1 MTTKKL
7 PVAFDPRKPDDQ
19 SSDFLVVVF
28 EGTEPKLLGVKSKK
42 RAEAGLMVYLGR
54 DIQANDLFAKLV
66 DTGRKI
72 ESVEETLRTLE
83 SYIQKLQDFRI
94 GNLLTVEADTAA
106 SSGFKLL
113 KLADSP
119 PTAST
124 SKLP

>member
-1 MTTKKL
+1 MTKKL
-7 PVAFDPRKPDDQ
+7 LVAFDPKRPDHR
-19 SSDFLVVVF
+19 SSDFLVVVL
-28 EGTEPKLLGVKSKK
+28 EGAEPKLLGVKSKK
-42 RAEAGLMVYLGR
+42 RAEAGLMVYLGK
-54 DIQANDLFAKLV
+54 DVQANDLFAKLV
-66 DTGRKI
+66 DTGQKI

-106 SSGFKLL
+106 SSGFKLF